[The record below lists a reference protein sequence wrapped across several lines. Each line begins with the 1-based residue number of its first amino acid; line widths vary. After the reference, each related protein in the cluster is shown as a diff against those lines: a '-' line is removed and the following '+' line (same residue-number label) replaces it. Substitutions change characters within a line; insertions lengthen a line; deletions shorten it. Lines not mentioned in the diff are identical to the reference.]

1 MNASVSVQT
10 LRCDQVPAD
19 VTERLAEWTQA
30 IFGEEETRLAWAE
43 FHWRVLV
50 FCDGEL
56 ASTLAITLR
65 AARVGGTAVRLAG
78 IGNLMTLPP
87 WRGRGLATRA
97 TEEAARF
104 MRETLEVE
112 FGFLLCSADLVPYYR
127 ALGWRPLDVPVWF
140 DQPSGPQRWEQEALV
155 LACSNQ
161 TWPDGIVDLCGL
173 PW

>member
-1 MNASVSVQT
+1 MNASVSVQI
-10 LRCDQVPAD
+10 LRSDQVPGG
-19 VTERLAEWTQA
+19 VTEQLAEWTQS
-30 IFGEEETRLAWAE
+30 IFGEEETKFAWAE
-43 FHWRVLV
+43 IDWRVLV

-65 AARVGGTAVRLAG
+65 AARVGGTVVRLAG

-97 TEEAARF
+97 MEEAARF
-104 MRETLEVE
+104 MRESLQVE

-127 ALGWRPLDVPVWF
+127 ALGWRPLDAPVCF

-155 LACSNQ
+155 LASSNQ
-161 TWPDGIVDLCGL
+161 TWPDGTVDLCGL